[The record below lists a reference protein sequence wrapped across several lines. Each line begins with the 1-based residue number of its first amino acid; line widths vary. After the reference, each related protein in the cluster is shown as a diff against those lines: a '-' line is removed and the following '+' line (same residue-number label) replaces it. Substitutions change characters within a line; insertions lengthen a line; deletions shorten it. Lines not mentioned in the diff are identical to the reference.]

1 MKAILQLILLTLLV
15 PQILNAQL
23 VNDFRVNDDTTAYW
37 NINSAVDTDKDGNI
51 IIVWEDYRRFI
62 NGVRIGTNIL
72 CQRYNQNGIPIGEN
86 FIINQFLDSSSVPD
100 LAVKSD
106 GRFAVT
112 WLLFNNSISKI
123 AVRLFNKDAIPIT
136 ADFIINDSAHHLM
149 DQPKIVSDK
158 SGGYV
163 ITWKIPYKIYS
174 QRIDSLGNRIGS
186 NFIVNEI
193 LGNHPV
199 DNPDIT
205 SFTDGRFVI
214 TWQDS
219 RPPSLFTNDIYMQR
233 YDSEGN
239 KIGINQR
246 VNDNLNPEDHQQF
259 PKISSDTSGRFVIG
273 WTDYNNL
280 SIDSYIQLFN
290 SDGSKQGNNIN
301 IGGNGDET
309 IRAISKKANGDMIVV
324 YGDGIGFSF
333 PQYCQRFNSQGQF
346 IGSRY
351 PLSNFPVDY
360 LYTHGV
366 KIYDDRVIATWS
378 DERTGNFDV
387 FCNVRSFTNP
397 DSTVR
402 INQISSEVPEEYK
415 LYRNYPNPFNPSTN
429 IRFDISKTSDVKL
442 SVYDITGREV
452 SVLVNEKL
460 LSGSYEFTFNSTG
473 LSSGVYIYRIKAADF
488 TQTRKMLLVK

>member
-1 MKAILQLILLTLLV
+1 MKAILQLILLTLLL

-23 VNDFRVNDDTTAYW
+23 VNDFRVNDDTTDR
-37 NINSAVDTDKDGNI
+37 NQKSSLGIDQHGNFI
-51 IIVWEDYRRFI
+51 IAWEDYRNNRANVYF
-62 NGVRIGTNIL
+62 
-72 CQRYNQNGIPIGEN
+72 QRYLFTAKTLGFNTQVNVINDTAFNPQIAVAQNGN
-86 FIINQFLDSSSVPD
+86 FAICWNEINNLTSVFRI
-100 LAVKSD
+100 
-106 GRFAVT
+106 RFYDK
-112 WLLFNNSISKI
+112 F
-123 AVRLFNKDAIPIT
+123 AIPIT
-136 ADFIINDSAHHLM
+136 TPIIYNDTLASIYRES
-149 DQPKIVSDK
+149 QITVTKNNTYIV
-158 SGGYV
+158 
-163 ITWKIPYKIYS
+163 TWKNRSSITAEHKIYF
-174 QRIDSLGNRIGS
+174 QMFDSVGNRIG
-186 NFIVNEI
+186 NNIR
-193 LGNHPV
+193 V
-199 DNPDIT
+199 DDTVSTKDYPDIT
-205 SFTDGRFVI
+205 SLPDGGFII

-219 RPPSLFTNDIYMQR
+219 RPPSFFTNDIYMQK

-280 SIDSYIQLFN
+280 SIDSYIQLYN
-290 SDGSKQGNNIN
+290 SDGAKQGNNIN

-346 IGSRY
+346 IGNRY
-351 PLSNFPVDY
+351 QLSNFPVDY

-366 KIYDDRVIATWS
+366 KIYEDRVISTWS

-397 DSTVR
+397 DSTVS
-402 INQISSEVPEEYK
+402 INQISAEVPEKYK
-415 LYRNYPNPFNPSTN
+415 LYQNYPNPFNPSTN
-429 IRFDISKTSDVKL
+429 IRFDISKTSEVKL
-442 SVYDITGREV
+442 SIYDITGREV

-473 LSSGVYIYRIKAADF
+473 LSSGVYIYKLSIPGVQKAFFNKMILIK
-488 TQTRKMLLVK
+488 

>member
-1 MKAILQLILLTLLV
+1 
-15 PQILNAQL
+15 
-23 VNDFRVNDDTTAYW
+23 
-37 NINSAVDTDKDGNI
+37 
-51 IIVWEDYRRFI
+51 
-62 NGVRIGTNIL
+62 
-72 CQRYNQNGIPIGEN
+72 
-86 FIINQFLDSSSVPD
+86 
-100 LAVKSD
+100 
-106 GRFAVT
+106 
-112 WLLFNNSISKI
+112 
-123 AVRLFNKDAIPIT
+123 
-136 ADFIINDSAHHLM
+136 
-149 DQPKIVSDK
+149 
-158 SGGYV
+158 
-163 ITWKIPYKIYS
+163 
-174 QRIDSLGNRIGS
+174 
-186 NFIVNEI
+186 
-193 LGNHPV
+193 
-199 DNPDIT
+199 
-205 SFTDGRFVI
+205 
-214 TWQDS
+214 
-219 RPPSLFTNDIYMQR
+219 
-233 YDSEGN
+233 DSEGN

-273 WTDYNNL
+273 WTDYNNF
-280 SIDSYIQLFN
+280 SIDSYIQLYN

-346 IGSRY
+346 IGNRY
-351 PLSNFPVDY
+351 QLSNFPVDY
-360 LYTHGV
+360 LYTHWV
-366 KIYDDRVIATWS
+366 KIYEDKVISTWS